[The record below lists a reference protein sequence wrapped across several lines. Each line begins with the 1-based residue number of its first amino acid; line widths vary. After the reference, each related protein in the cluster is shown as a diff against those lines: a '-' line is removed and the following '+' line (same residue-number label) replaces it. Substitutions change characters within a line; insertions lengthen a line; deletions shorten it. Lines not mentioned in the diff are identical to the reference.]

1 MRDFFNLIE
10 LMNFF
15 IIYCKRGAFMIVVI
29 ILIFLFIIV
38 ARKSSKNSY
47 LKHLNRIR
55 TNPKIRKRNFRRREF
70 PDNHIDRM

>member
-1 MRDFFNLIE
+1 
-10 LMNFF
+10 
-15 IIYCKRGAFMIVVI
+15 MIVVI

-55 TNPKIRKRNFRRREF
+55 TNPKIRERNFRRREF